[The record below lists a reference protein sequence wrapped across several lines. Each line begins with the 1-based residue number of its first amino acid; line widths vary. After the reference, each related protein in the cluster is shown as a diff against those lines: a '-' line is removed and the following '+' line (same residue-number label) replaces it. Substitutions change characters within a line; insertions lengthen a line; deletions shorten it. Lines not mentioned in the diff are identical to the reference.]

1 MKKLLIMV
9 LLLCSL
15 CAVCFA
21 KVERPADDRWVIAGG
36 GKESEEIWVDV
47 DSVNFANSKEIGHG
61 HHQAAQIWFMGTN
74 YETDMQL
81 LILTEFDFECRT
93 MRRVSM
99 STYDGSGEFLGT
111 FPGDAVSDP
120 VIPGTVGEEVFSML
134 LDMKDLRSNQGE
146 YDLYLLFLKSYTES
160 YKEGEA
166 V

>member
-21 KVERPADDRWVIAGG
+21 KVERPTDDRWVIAGG
-36 GKESEEIWVDV
+36 SKESEEIWIDV

-61 HHQAAQIWFMGTN
+61 QHQAAQIWFMGTN

-99 STYDGSGEFLGT
+99 SAYDGSGEFLGT
-111 FPGDAVSDP
+111 FPGDEVSEP
-120 VIPGTVGEEVFSML
+120 IIPGSAGEDVFSVLAAMN
-134 LDMKDLRSNQGE
+134 KLRYDQE
-146 YDLYLLFLKSYTES
+146 KYDLYLLFLKSYTEN
-160 YKEGEA
+160 YKNGKA